1 MIPLTHIVSADISR
15 RSRDFFSF
23 VISLLTDFGCDRV
36 DEVGVGQVRCEITQ
50 NAHVHEK
57 DQRYLAKVTKGVK
70 LMDCI

>member
-1 MIPLTHIVSADISR
+1 M
-15 RSRDFFSF
+15 
-23 VISLLTDFGCDRV
+23 ISLLTDFGCDRV